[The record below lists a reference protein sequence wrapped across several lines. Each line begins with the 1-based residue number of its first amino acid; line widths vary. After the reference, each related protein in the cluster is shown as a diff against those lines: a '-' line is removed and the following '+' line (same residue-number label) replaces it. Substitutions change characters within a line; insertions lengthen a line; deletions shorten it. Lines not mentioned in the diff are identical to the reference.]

1 MFMKLFKFL
10 SMIFPRFSLINMT
23 LAHALG
29 DIFVFAVLMLVIIAA
44 FTGALLLQLR
54 HLLPGVFHLPRT
66 AYWVI
71 MNVALLADPSE
82 FFEVDPVTSTFLLVI
97 STALGTWLFSTIII
111 AVITESFLKCKAE
124 IAASWPPPSRRSCN
138 GWASC
143 WRGSPTPSRAS
154 RDSNTGHGA
163 CAPLW
168 QAPRLTPLPLPLL
181 YRYVPVLRPHNIVER
196 VAAITEKAASGALAT
211 VRGNTSRFISVRSV
225 RSHASDDN
233 RWRRAAGGVLNSQ
246 SEGAPATELAD
257 VRLGSTSASGAY
269 SGGLP
274 LADAS
279 SKSAASPSAAA
290 AAAPPPLK
298 RKLTSK
304 FFSVVANAVR
314 ESEPSVP
321 LQRYWLKVVVWSATN
336 VCDVGQVADP
346 HVKLHVL
353 HGGALHREV
362 QKSATIRN
370 NREPEWNAPFLL
382 HVPAADAALVL
393 SCWDSDQFSA
403 DDLLA
408 YIVLPISMF
417 EPPAAA
423 AADDPGDDAAA
434 PPSALNFE
442 FLLRASEAQKK
453 SHREISLFQQRS
465 DEPEPIRLRVSACL
479 HRMEEG
485 RPGLHTGRSTAKSGR
500 FTARKNTVQGDRGG
514 SSGSRSVAG
523 SFMVDQPANLPGLAE
538 TSSGVEISLPAS
550 RCPSL
555 PAPAPPRELAREA
568 ASGKRLVTPASG
580 NVKF

>member
-44 FTGALLLQLR
+44 FTGLYFFSYGTYFR
-54 HLLPGVFHLPRT
+54 EFSTLPRT

-124 IAASWPPPSRRSCN
+124 IAARLA
-138 GWASC
+138 ASEQEKLQ
-143 WRGSPTPSRAS
+143 WMGK
-154 RDSNTGHGA
+154 
-163 CAPLW
+163 
-168 QAPRLTPLPLPLL
+168 LL
-181 YRYVPVLRPHNIVER
+181 AWLADPEPYVPVLRPHNIVER

-279 SKSAASPSAAA
+279 SKSAASPSAA

-434 PPSALNFE
+434 AAPSALNFE

-479 HRMEEG
+479 HKMEEG

-538 TSSGVEISLPAS
+538 TSSGVEISLPAA

>member
-1 MFMKLFKFL
+1 MLQSAYTINYFMQRSSTCYGILLFAMFMKLFKFL

-44 FTGALLLQLR
+44 FTGLYFFSYGTYFR
-54 HLLPGVFHLPRT
+54 EFSTLPRT

-124 IAASWPPPSRRSCN
+124 IAARLA
-138 GWASC
+138 ASEQEKLQ
-143 WRGSPTPSRAS
+143 WMGK
-154 RDSNTGHGA
+154 
-163 CAPLW
+163 
-168 QAPRLTPLPLPLL
+168 LL
-181 YRYVPVLRPHNIVER
+181 AWLADPEPYVPVLRPHNIVER

-314 ESEPSVP
+314 ESEPSAP

-434 PPSALNFE
+434 APSALNFE

-538 TSSGVEISLPAS
+538 TSSGVEISLPAA

-568 ASGKRLVTPASG
+568 ASGKRLVAPASG

>member
-1 MFMKLFKFL
+1 MLQSAYTINYFMQRSSTCYGILLFAMFMKLFKFL

-44 FTGALLLQLR
+44 FTGLYFFSYGTYFR
-54 HLLPGVFHLPRT
+54 EFSTLPRT

-124 IAASWPPPSRRSCN
+124 IAARLA
-138 GWASC
+138 ASEQEKLQ
-143 WRGSPTPSRAS
+143 WMGK
-154 RDSNTGHGA
+154 
-163 CAPLW
+163 
-168 QAPRLTPLPLPLL
+168 LL
-181 YRYVPVLRPHNIVER
+181 AWLADPEPYVPVLRPHNIVER

-290 AAAPPPLK
+290 AAPPPLK

-314 ESEPSVP
+314 ESEPSAP

>member
-1 MFMKLFKFL
+1 M
-10 SMIFPRFSLINMT
+10 
-23 LAHALG
+23 
-29 DIFVFAVLMLVIIAA
+29 
-44 FTGALLLQLR
+44 
-54 HLLPGVFHLPRT
+54 
-66 AYWVI
+66 
-71 MNVALLADPSE
+71 
-82 FFEVDPVTSTFLLVI
+82 
-97 STALGTWLFSTIII
+97 
-111 AVITESFLKCKAE
+111 
-124 IAASWPPPSRRSCN
+124 
-138 GWASC
+138 
-143 WRGSPTPSRAS
+143 
-154 RDSNTGHGA
+154 
-163 CAPLW
+163 
-168 QAPRLTPLPLPLL
+168 
-181 YRYVPVLRPHNIVER
+181 
-196 VAAITEKAASGALAT
+196 
-211 VRGNTSRFISVRSV
+211 

-279 SKSAASPSAAA
+279 SKSAASPSAA

-434 PPSALNFE
+434 AAPSALNFE

-479 HRMEEG
+479 HKMEEG

-538 TSSGVEISLPAS
+538 TSSGVEISLPAAS
-550 RCPSL
+550 CPSL

>member
-1 MFMKLFKFL
+1 M
-10 SMIFPRFSLINMT
+10 
-23 LAHALG
+23 G
-29 DIFVFAVLMLVIIAA
+29 DRPAPDEAA
-44 FTGALLLQLR
+44 Q
-54 HLLPGVFHLPRT
+54 HH
-66 AYWVI
+66 
-71 MNVALLADPSE
+71 
-82 FFEVDPVTSTFLLVI
+82 
-97 STALGTWLFSTIII
+97 
-111 AVITESFLKCKAE
+111 
-124 IAASWPPPSRRSCN
+124 
-138 GWASC
+138 
-143 WRGSPTPSRAS
+143 
-154 RDSNTGHGA
+154 
-163 CAPLW
+163 
-168 QAPRLTPLPLPLL
+168 
-181 YRYVPVLRPHNIVER
+181 
-196 VAAITEKAASGALAT
+196 
-211 VRGNTSRFISVRSV
+211 
-225 RSHASDDN
+225 
-233 RWRRAAGGVLNSQ
+233 
-246 SEGAPATELAD
+246 
-257 VRLGSTSASGAY
+257 
-269 SGGLP
+269 
-274 LADAS
+274 
-279 SKSAASPSAAA
+279 
-290 AAAPPPLK
+290 
-298 RKLTSK
+298 
-304 FFSVVANAVR
+304 
-314 ESEPSVP
+314 
-321 LQRYWLKVVVWSATN
+321 LKVVVWSATN

-362 QKSATIRN
+362 QRTPTVRN

-434 PPSALNFE
+434 APSALNFE
-442 FLLRASEAQKK
+442 LLLRASEAQKK

-538 TSSGVEISLPAS
+538 TSSGVEISLPAA